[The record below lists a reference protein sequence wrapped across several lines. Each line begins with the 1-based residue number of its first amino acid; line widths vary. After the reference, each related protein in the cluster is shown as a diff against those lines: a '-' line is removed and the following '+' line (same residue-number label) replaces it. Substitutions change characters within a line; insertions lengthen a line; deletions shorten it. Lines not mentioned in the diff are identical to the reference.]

1 MTIEATWQTGNSL
14 LFSGNLSQMDLADI
28 GFAGLFGKSGYVAM
42 AMFEYTQEDG
52 FTRLGN
58 RKNAAQF
65 GTDLLIG
72 GYNRWHVDKMS
83 AAGVEKSVVDF
94 FNSFNGNLR
103 NTVGTGIKEGIKDE

>member
-1 MTIEATWQTGNSL
+1 M
-14 LFSGNLSQMDLADI
+14 ADI

-42 AMFEYTQEDG
+42 AMFDYTQEDG

-58 RKNAAQF
+58 GKNAAQF
-65 GTDLLIG
+65 ATDMLIG

-94 FNSFNGNLR
+94 L
-103 NTVGTGIKEGIKDE
+103 TALMAT